1 MKNVKEILVRGEDG
15 DFLVTFSLVAVPFN
29 KELLNATEKNTLK
42 TISIN

>member
-29 KELLNATEKNTLK
+29 KELLNATEK
-42 TISIN
+42 IH